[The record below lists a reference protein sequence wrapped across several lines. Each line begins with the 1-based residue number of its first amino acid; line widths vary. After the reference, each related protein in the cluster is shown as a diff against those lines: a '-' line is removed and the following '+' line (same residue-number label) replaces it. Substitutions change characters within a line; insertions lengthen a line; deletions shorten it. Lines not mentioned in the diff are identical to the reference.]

1 MTNFWGNSSSQY
13 IAKKIIRPDFFAT
26 PGERV
31 LLWLTFAYLVFWSC
45 FGKAPI
51 WCTKAYQNVT
61 WFAAIFEAKRPKLH
75 RTSRTTPHTVTFG
88 ATPMIKQCAIAA
100 ILEAKRPKLHRPSRT
115 IHIMWPSVSPLWLN
129 SVPKLWRNFTNFL
142 KLWGTQHTVT
152 FAAIP
157 GAKRLKLFYIKK
169 TLWHFGKHPIHNFFW
184 TSMYINSHRY
194 SHVICFIFWNTV

>member
-61 WFAAIFEAKRPKLH
+61 WFAVIFEAKRPKLH
-75 RTSRTTPHTVTFG
+75 RPSRTTPHTVTFG

-100 ILEAKRPKLHRPSRT
+100 IPGAKR
-115 IHIMWPSVSPLWLN
+115 
-129 SVPKLWRNFTNFL
+129 PKLWRNFTNFL
-142 KLWGTQHTVT
+142 KLWGTSRTTPHTVT
-152 FAAIP
+152 F
-157 GAKRLKLFYIKK
+157 G
-169 TLWHFGKHPIHNFFW
+169 T
-184 TSMYINSHRY
+184 TSMCHRGHTWSEATQTILY
-194 SHVICFIFWNTV
+194 KKNAVAFWQTPYT

>member
-75 RTSRTTPHTVTFG
+75 RTSRTTH
-88 ATPMIKQCAIAA
+88 
-100 ILEAKRPKLHRPSRT
+100 IL
-115 IHIMWPSVSPLWLN
+115 WPSVWLNSMPSRSYLERSDPNFIELPEQLHILWPSVPHLWLN
-129 SVPKLWRNFTNFL
+129 SMPSRSYLERSDPNFEE
-142 KLWGTQHTVT
+142 
-152 FAAIP
+152 
-157 GAKRLKLFYIKK
+157 
-169 TLWHFGKHPIHNFFW
+169 TL
-184 TSMYINSHRY
+184 
-194 SHVICFIFWNTV
+194 

>member
-88 ATPMIKQCAIAA
+88 AT
-100 ILEAKRPKLHRPSRT
+100 LWLNSVPSRPYLERSDPNFEET
-115 IHIMWPSVSPLWLN
+115 LQTSWNFEELPEQLHILWPSVPPLWLN
-129 SVPKLWRNFTNFL
+129 SVPKQLE
-142 KLWGTQHTVT
+142 
-152 FAAIP
+152 
-157 GAKRLKLFYIKK
+157 
-169 TLWHFGKHPIHNFFW
+169 
-184 TSMYINSHRY
+184 
-194 SHVICFIFWNTV
+194 